1 MIKLTQD
8 LRPDV
13 VKPLEK
19 PEQLGELKAWSYSAL
34 KVFEECPYRSYIQ
47 KVKKIP
53 EPSNPAADRG
63 TEIHQQ
69 AEDYVKGELGEF
81 PSTLTKFKNEFCMQI
96 TDICSPCNRQMFP
109 LSYDYTHI
117 FAY

>member
-8 LRPDV
+8 LRPDAI
-13 VKPLEK
+13 KPLEK

-53 EPSNPAADRG
+53 
-63 TEIHQQ
+63 
-69 AEDYVKGELGEF
+69 
-81 PSTLTKFKNEFCMQI
+81 
-96 TDICSPCNRQMFP
+96 
-109 LSYDYTHI
+109 
-117 FAY
+117 